1 MNDLPFETLL
11 KANDSKD
18 RWYPTPIDTLKYSVK
33 IDMSI
38 ENARAL
44 HSNIAYNLQYI
55 EFLEKELEEL
65 NLSSVVYIMVAKN
78 YVITS
83 MSIIEGLFTNIVK
96 SNDWWKTSDLE
107 SLGTTQAN
115 ETKFGDQK
123 YIIKTELLKKVEPY
137 NVQMNLDELIK
148 ILNRHYSALGV
159 DHLIYPALKRLKDL
173 RNRVH
178 LQKTEGNADHDYNAF
193 DYSVKNEMS
202 EILHNILTSPKITDR
217 PETFNFIKSE

>member
-1 MNDLPFETLL
+1 MFLIVIRRLRMNDLPFETLL

-18 RWYPTPIDTLKYSVK
+18 RWYPTPIETLKYSVK

-65 NLSSVVYIMVAKN
+65 NLSSVVCIMVVKN

-96 SNDWWKTSDLE
+96 SNGWWKTSDLE
-107 SLGTTQAN
+107 SLGTTQAS
-115 ETKFGDQK
+115 ETKF
-123 YIIKTELLKKVEPY
+123 
-137 NVQMNLDELIK
+137 
-148 ILNRHYSALGV
+148 
-159 DHLIYPALKRLKDL
+159 
-173 RNRVH
+173 
-178 LQKTEGNADHDYNAF
+178 
-193 DYSVKNEMS
+193 
-202 EILHNILTSPKITDR
+202 
-217 PETFNFIKSE
+217 

>member
-11 KANDSKD
+11 KANDSND

-65 NLSSVVYIMVAKN
+65 NLSSVVYIMVVKN
-78 YVITS
+78 YVITN

-148 ILNRHYSALGV
+148 ILNRHHSTL
-159 DHLIYPALKRLKDL
+159 
-173 RNRVH
+173 
-178 LQKTEGNADHDYNAF
+178 
-193 DYSVKNEMS
+193 
-202 EILHNILTSPKITDR
+202 
-217 PETFNFIKSE
+217 

>member
-65 NLSSVVYIMVAKN
+65 NLSSVVYIMVVKN
-78 YVITS
+78 SVIIS
-83 MSIIEGLFTNIVK
+83 MSIIEGLFTNIVNQMIGVK
-96 SNDWWKTSDLE
+96 LQIWK
-107 SLGTTQAN
+107 
-115 ETKFGDQK
+115 
-123 YIIKTELLKKVEPY
+123 V
-137 NVQMNLDELIK
+137 
-148 ILNRHYSALGV
+148 
-159 DHLIYPALKRLKDL
+159 
-173 RNRVH
+173 
-178 LQKTEGNADHDYNAF
+178 
-193 DYSVKNEMS
+193 
-202 EILHNILTSPKITDR
+202 
-217 PETFNFIKSE
+217 